1 MPKKT
6 NFQIQPDGRY
16 PKFSPQFVDDLR
28 WWYKTDRSKV
38 EKIFDLTS
46 NTMMN
51 PFEGLGKPE
60 PLKHL
65 APNTWSRRIDLEHR
79 LLYRVQSD
87 RIDFLACRYHY

>member
-1 MPKKT
+1 MAKKI
-6 NFQIQPDGRY
+6 NIQAQSAGRY
-16 PKFSPQFVDDLR
+16 PKFSPQFIEDLG
-28 WWYKTDRSKV
+28 WWYKTDRIKV

-46 NTMMN
+46 NTMMS

-79 LLYRVQSD
+79 LLYRVQGD
-87 RIDFLACRYHY
+87 RIDFLSCRYHY